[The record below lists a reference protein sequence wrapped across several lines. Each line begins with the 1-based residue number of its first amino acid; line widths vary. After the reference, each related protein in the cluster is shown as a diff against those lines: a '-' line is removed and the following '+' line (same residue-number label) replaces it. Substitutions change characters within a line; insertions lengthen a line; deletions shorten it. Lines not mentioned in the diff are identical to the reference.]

1 MGPSDQKEAEM
12 GNSLEGKVA
21 IVTGAGRGLGRVEAL
36 ALANEGARVV
46 VNDYGVG
53 ADGSGSSKEPAQQVV
68 DEIKSSGGEAIVAYG
83 DVGSWADT
91 ETVVKKAVDTFGDLN
106 IVANNAG
113 FCRDRMIFNMSEEE
127 FDAVIRV
134 HLKGHF
140 NYMRMATGYW
150 RDQSKV
156 RGGPIYGRLISTSS
170 EAFLFGS
177 VGQPNYAAAKGGIT
191 AMTLCAAHA
200 MAKYG
205 VTANAICPRALTTM
219 TESGLTGEMFAKPK
233 EGFHTFAPENVAPL
247 VAYLASPMA
256 ERISGYVLL
265 VWGKEVTIVNSPTLG
280 KKFESQEAWSVEDL
294 DRQLTPHFA
303 KLEPIKDGFMLS

>member
-1 MGPSDQKEAEM
+1 M

-21 IVTGAGRGLGRVEAL
+21 IVTGAGRGLGRFEAL
-36 ALANEGARVV
+36 ALGKEGARVV

-53 ADGSGSSKEPAQQVV
+53 ADGSGSSQEPAHDVV
-68 DEIKSSGGEAIVAYG
+68 EEIKSAGGEAVAAFG
-83 DVGSWADT
+83 DAGDWGDT
-91 ETVVKKAVDTFGDLN
+91 QGVVKKAIDTFGDLN
-106 IVANNAG
+106 IVVNNAG

-140 NYMRMATGYW
+140 NYMRMATEYW
-150 RDQSKV
+150 RDQSKAK
-156 RGGPIYGRLISTSS
+156 GGPIYGRLISTSS

-191 AMTLCAAHA
+191 AMTLSAANA

-219 TESGLTGEMFAKPK
+219 TESGLTGEMFAKPAD
-233 EGFHTFAPENVAPL
+233 GFHTYAPENIAPL
-247 VAYLASPMA
+247 VAYLASPRA
-256 ERISGYVLL
+256 ARISGYVLL
-265 VWGKEVTIVNSPTLG
+265 VWGKEVTIVNSPTMG
-280 KKFESQEAWSVEDL
+280 KRFENEETWSVEDL
-294 DRQLTPHFA
+294 DKHLTPHFEN
-303 KLEPIKDGFMLS
+303 LEPIKDGFMLS

>member
-1 MGPSDQKEAEM
+1 MGK
-12 GNSLEGKVA
+12 SLEGKVA
-21 IVTGAGRGLGRVEAL
+21 IVTGGGRGLGRVEAL
-36 ALANEGARVV
+36 ALAKEGARVV

-53 ADGSGSSKEPAQQVV
+53 ADGSGSSRGPADAVV
-68 DEIKSSGGEAIVAYG
+68 EEIKKTGGEAVAAFG
-83 DVGSWADT
+83 DVGSWSDT
-91 ETVVKKAVDTFGDLN
+91 EAVVKKAIDTYGDLN
-106 IVANNAG
+106 IVVNNAG
-113 FCRDRMIFNMSEEE
+113 FCRDRMIFNMSEED

-150 RDQSKV
+150 RDRSKQK
-156 RGGPIYGRLISTSS
+156 GGPIYGRLISTSS

-219 TESGLTGEMFAKPK
+219 TESGLTGQMFAKP
-233 EGFHTFAPENVAPL
+233 ERGFHTFAPDNVAPL

-280 KKFESQEAWSVEDL
+280 KKFENDQPWSVEDL
-294 DRQLTPHFA
+294 HKRLTPHFET
-303 KLEPIKDGFMLS
+303 LEPIKDGFMLS

>member
-1 MGPSDQKEAEM
+1 MGT
-12 GNSLEGKVA
+12 SLEGKVA
-21 IVTGAGRGLGRVEAL
+21 VVTGAGRGLGRVEAL
-36 ALANEGARVV
+36 ALAKEGARVV

-53 ADGSGSSKEPAQQVV
+53 ANGSGSSQEPAHAVV
-68 DEIKSSGGEAIVAYG
+68 EEIKGAGGQAVTAFG
-83 DVGSWADT
+83 DVGCWSDA
-91 ETVVKKAVDTFGDLN
+91 EAVVKKAIDTFGDLN
-106 IVANNAG
+106 IVVNNAG

-140 NYMRMATGYW
+140 NYMRMACGYW
-150 RDQSKV
+150 RDQSKAK
-156 RGGPIYGRLISTSS
+156 GGPTYGRLISTSS

-191 AMTLCAAHA
+191 ALTLSAANA

-219 TESGLTGEMFAKPK
+219 TEGGLTGEMFAKPA

-256 ERISGYVLL
+256 ARISGYVLL

-280 KKFESQEAWSVEDL
+280 KKFENDEAWSVEDL
-294 DRQLTPHFA
+294 DRQLTSHFG

>member
-1 MGPSDQKEAEM
+1 
-12 GNSLEGKVA
+12 V
-21 IVTGAGRGLGRVEAL
+21 I
-36 ALANEGARVV
+36 
-46 VNDYGVG
+46 
-53 ADGSGSSKEPAQQVV
+53 
-68 DEIKSSGGEAIVAYG
+68 
-83 DVGSWADT
+83 
-91 ETVVKKAVDTFGDLN
+91 KKAIDTFGDVN
-106 IVANNAG
+106 IVVNNAG

-140 NYMRMATGYW
+140 NYMRMASGYW
-150 RDQSKV
+150 RDQSKAK
-156 RGGPIYGRLISTSS
+156 GAPIYGRLISTSS

-177 VGQPNYAAAKGGIT
+177 VGQPNYSAAKGGIT
-191 AMTLCAAHA
+191 ALTLSTASA

-219 TESGLTGEMFAKPK
+219 TESGLTGEMFAKPE

-265 VWGKEVTIVNSPTLG
+265 VWGKEVTIVDSPTMG
-280 KKFESQEAWSVEDL
+280 KKFVNEEVWCVDDL
-294 DRQLTPHFA
+294 DRQLTSHFE